1 MEHTYRQT
9 SRIHSVIFIGII
21 FLLVFAPLAFGS
33 VHVWAYSVVEIGVCL
48 LLILW
53 FLGDVHWNIG
63 YWPLAGRDKGRRAE
77 GRNRPRREDRS
88 QMP

>member
-33 VHVWAYSVVEIGVCL
+33 VHVWAYSVVEIGVWGRL
-48 LLILW
+48 GTSIGILVA
-53 FLGDVHWNIG
+53 LVGG
-63 YWPLAGRDKGRRAE
+63 QKM
-77 GRNRPRREDRS
+77 RREVRHTNGG
-88 QMP
+88 